1 MKKAITM
8 AVIAAF
14 GFAAADTALAD
25 EGVSYSYLEGGYVHS
40 KLDDLDVDGS
50 GFGIQGSYAFAPHVH
65 GFAAYSNQ
73 DFDFDVNI
81 DQWEFGAGVNFSVS
95 PKLDVVGRLAY
106 VGIKAEIPGFVS
118 ADDSGVG
125 VSAELRSRLNDT
137 LELHGGVSYV
147 NLNDTG
153 DGTAG
158 NIGARVFFT
167 KMFALGADASF
178 DNDGTTFMLGARLDF
193 GNP

>member
-1 MKKAITM
+1 MRKAITV

-14 GFAAADTALAD
+14 GFVGTAFAD

-40 KLDDLDVDGS
+40 KLDDLDIDGS
-50 GFGIQGSYAFAPHVH
+50 GFGIQGSYAFAKNVH
-65 GFAAYSNQ
+65 GFAGYQNQ

-106 VGIKAEIPGFVS
+106 VGIKAEIPGLAS

-125 VSAELRSRLNDT
+125 ASAELRSRLTDT

-147 NLNDTG
+147 NLNDSG
-153 DGTAG
+153 NGTSG
-158 NIGARVFFT
+158 TLGARVFFT

-178 DNDGTTFMLGARLDF
+178 NDDGTTFMLGARVDF